1 MQCFLILNFTFM
13 KVYIVISLGKRYV
26 LYNAEGV
33 RVAQASSREAI
44 NKFLVDVA
52 FSSGIKSFKIS
63 YTDDS
68 DVCIVTIH

>member
-1 MQCFLILNFTFM
+1 M
-13 KVYIVISLGKRYV
+13 KVYIIISQGKRYV

-33 RVAQASSREAI
+33 RVSQASSREAI

-52 FSSGIKSFKIS
+52 SSTGINSFKIS
-63 YTDDS
+63 YTDNP